1 MISLYSISNISLS
14 VFLPQSFS
22 FLFSNFLWS
31 LFSWASWKCGLCFL
45 TTHDSLGPSQLAF
58 CLHLYTGTALTNAA
72 SGFWA
77 TIPTCSFESSSYCTS
92 LLHPVNLTIHFYDST
107 FSTPLGCFLLPFWLF
122 LHYFIPDSLCL
133 LIPYSSIAPSPYTVF
148 LMIAILVVIKWYQN
162 VVLIYIS
169 LMTNDTEHLFMWLL
183 TTYISL

>member
-1 MISLYSISNISLS
+1 MLGKRGLYYKTRQVPPSLQLIIFPEVKCCSTDDISLLYIQHLSIS
-14 VFLPQSFS
+14 FLPQSFS

-72 SGFWA
+72 SGFRA

-92 LLHPVNLTIHFYDST
+92 LLHPVELTIHFYDST

-122 LHYFIPDSLCL
+122 LHYFS
-133 LIPYSSIAPSPYTVF
+133 
-148 LMIAILVVIKWYQN
+148 M
-162 VVLIYIS
+162 IS
-169 LMTNDTEHLFMWLL
+169 LLL
-183 TTYISL
+183 NP